1 METQN
6 HYQIIIAKTTLKHT
20 LTSQRRKQGG
30 EKDIVHQQGDD
41 TSKICSLS
49 KTMTT
54 TTTTQGSCK
63 AKTSLLH
70 DGNGPLSGPSSRR
83 CNDVDIFLASV
94 SFAIKWLILG
104 VGVLVP
110 KSKPRAF
117 QLRERVGLFVGGG
130 SLSESKGNV

>member
-30 EKDIVHQQGDD
+30 EKDIVNQQGDD

-54 TTTTQGSCK
+54 TTTT
-63 AKTSLLH
+63 
-70 DGNGPLSGPSSRR
+70 
-83 CNDVDIFLASV
+83 
-94 SFAIKWLILG
+94 
-104 VGVLVP
+104 
-110 KSKPRAF
+110 
-117 QLRERVGLFVGGG
+117 
-130 SLSESKGNV
+130 